1 MNRPNPMRSSALLL
15 LLTAFFAFGLVACQ
29 TDDTPEP
36 PPSDTGSEFDD
47 AAATAPPP
55 EPEPEPEPVMVA
67 APIKVSN
74 IDNVYFD
81 FDKSEIRPDASAV
94 LRDAASDLASS
105 GQAVVIAGHTDNRG
119 SEEYNL
125 ALGERRA
132 ASVRRYLANLGV
144 PMQQMTIVSYGEIRP
159 AANGNTESAW
169 ALNRRAEFSVA
180 Q

>member
-1 MNRPNPMRSSALLL
+1 MKRSNPTRSSALVL
-15 LLTAFFAFGLVACQ
+15 LLTALFAFGLIACQ

-36 PPSDTGSEFDD
+36 PPSETGSEFDD
-47 AAATAPPP
+47 AAATAPPVERAPAP
-55 EPEPEPEPVMVA
+55 EPTPVA
-67 APIKVSN
+67 ATVSN

-81 FDKSEIRPDASAV
+81 FDRSDIRPDAAV
-94 LRDAASDLASS
+94 TLKGAASGLSGS